1 MVRTL
6 LTLLLL
12 LLSAPAFSAAPEGPG
27 WNSLREAP
35 FTFHYRDQDA
45 RMAQDLAARSGEL
58 VGDLQLRTGLELPRH
73 VDVTLAPDHD
83 TFVAVQPSAPPAWA
97 AGTAWSGR
105 SEIYLRTRLP
115 RTGRSRLGQ
124 TFVHEVVHIAVGRS
138 FGERPPRW
146 LNEGL
151 AKLLAGELT
160 PQDHALLTQATVA
173 GRVMSL
179 DDITRRWPRG
189 EARARLAYVQST
201 DFLAWLGRRG
211 EGVLPALLA
220 AMSGG
225 QDLEA
230 AVFTAT
236 GEPLRELEDAWRS
249 RITFWHAWLPALGST
264 GVLWGLTSLLFLF
277 AAWKRRRAFRK
288 QMQAM
293 ADVDEARALAVQQA
307 MERLALGWA
316 EPAPSDDPAE
326 PTWLH

>member
-6 LTLLLL
+6 LTLLFLL
-12 LLSAPAFSAAPEGPG
+12 LATPAWSAAPEGPG
-27 WNSLREAP
+27 WGSLRQAP
-35 FTFHYRDQDA
+35 FTFHYRDLDA
-45 RMAQDLAARSGEL
+45 GIARDLAARSDAL
-58 VGDLQLRTGLELPRH
+58 VADLQRRTGLELPRH

-83 TFVAVQPSAPPAWA
+83 TFVAVQPSAPPVWA
-97 AGTAWSGR
+97 AGTAWSDR

-115 RTGRSRLGQ
+115 HTGPSPLSQ

-160 PQDHALLTQATVA
+160 PRDHALLTQATVA
-173 GRVMSL
+173 GRVLSL
-179 DDITRRWPRG
+179 DEITRRWPRSEG
-189 EARARLAYVQST
+189 RARLAYVQST

-211 EGVLPALLA
+211 ESVLPTLLA
-220 AMSGG
+220 SMSAG

-230 AVFTAT
+230 AILTAT

-264 GVLWGLTSLLFLF
+264 GVLWGLTSLLFLY
-277 AAWKRRRAFRK
+277 AAWKRRRSFRQ
-288 QMQAM
+288 QMKAM
-293 ADVDEARALAVQQA
+293 GEVDAARQLAAQQA
-307 MERLALGWA
+307 MERLALGWVEPGSADSA
-316 EPAPSDDPAE
+316 EQ
-326 PTWLH
+326 TWLH